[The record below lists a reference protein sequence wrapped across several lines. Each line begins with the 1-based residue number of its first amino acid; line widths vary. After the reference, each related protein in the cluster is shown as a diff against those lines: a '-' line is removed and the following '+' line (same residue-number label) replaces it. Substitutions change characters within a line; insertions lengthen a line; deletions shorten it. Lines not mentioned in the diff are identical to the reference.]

1 LWILSNRE
9 TLTKVCSGLILPF
22 FGLVSVAEKEVRAVT
37 DVVTAKQEC
46 GTVMDIKPQSTRRWQ
61 GPGLGPFFSRICFNV
76 AAEVNL
82 ASMFCPVAREPAA
95 GFIIST
101 FLFMDAP
108 DLAAYFLLA
117 PKCSPCFAVLF

>member
-46 GTVMDIKPQSTRRWQ
+46 GTVMDIKTAKHKAMAGAGAGAFLFPHLFQCGSGGQ
-61 GPGLGPFFSRICFNV
+61 PGFNV
-76 AAEVNL
+76 LSGRA
-82 ASMFCPVAREPAA
+82 
-95 GFIIST
+95 
-101 FLFMDAP
+101 
-108 DLAAYFLLA
+108 
-117 PKCSPCFAVLF
+117 

>member
-46 GTVMDIKPQSTRRWQ
+46 GTVMDIKTAKHKAMAGAGAGAFLFPHLFQCGS
-61 GPGLGPFFSRICFNV
+61 G
-76 AAEVNL
+76 
-82 ASMFCPVAREPAA
+82 MFCPVAREPAA